1 MRIDGRKFVLRGLA
15 VLLAALALGM
25 LAPAAYAQG
34 CVMCYT
40 SAAAGGPKAQ
50 HTFNL
55 AILTLLI
62 PPLAMFIGVVAFAM
76 RRRNA
81 PPEEPAGPSSPLPPP
96 KTAEPL
102 FDSSWRL
109 SPR

>member
-1 MRIDGRKFVLRGLA
+1 MLV
-15 VLLAALALGM
+15 AALALGM

-40 SAAAGGPKAQ
+40 SAAAAGPKAQ
-50 HTFNL
+50 HTFNV

-62 PPLAMFIGVVAFAM
+62 PPLVMFIGVVAFAM

-81 PPEEPAGPSSPLPPP
+81 PPDEPVRPSLPLPPP
-96 KTAEPL
+96 KTAKTL
-102 FDSSWRL
+102 FDSSWHL

>member
-1 MRIDGRKFVLRGLA
+1 MRIDRRKFVLRGFGA
-15 VLLAALALGM
+15 LLAALTLGM
-25 LAPAAYAQG
+25 LAPAVYAQG

-40 SAAAGGPKAQ
+40 SAAAAGPKAQ

-62 PPLAMFIGVVAFAM
+62 PPLVMFIGVVVFAM

-81 PPEEPAGPSSPLPPP
+81 PPEESAGPSLPLPPP
-96 KTAEPL
+96 QTAKPL
-102 FDSSWRL
+102 FDSSWHL